1 MSLLMPERLYKLLPA
16 VYRVRDADQ
25 GEPLRALLAV
35 IEGELERVEAD
46 TAGLYD
52 NWFIE
57 TCDEWVVPYIG
68 DLLGVRPIR
77 AIESAGVSARAY
89 VANTIAY
96 RRRKGT
102 AVVLEQ
108 LAHDTTGWPAR
119 AVEFF
124 ARLATTQHLNH
135 VRHAPP
141 ATPSVR
147 DAARAEL
154 AGVALGAFD
163 PFSHTAEVR
172 RAATRGGRHNIPNIG
187 LFLWRLRSYAIGI
200 GAPGDAAPDFASARD
215 CGGWWSVHPVG
226 CDAPLFN
233 PARTETTIT
242 HFAEEDNV
250 PGPLRGLALNA
261 ELERLR
267 QGIALPAPRFM
278 TEADTVLRVWA
289 RLAGES
295 SPVEVR
301 REDMYFCEIA
311 DDIELALPTPRAL
324 AFDPARG
331 RLAFAQGLAVREV
344 WVQSSYGF
352 SGDLGGGPYDR
363 GASVRAANQSVAI
376 DISQA
381 GDVGG
386 FFDPSVW
393 QVGVSHVLPDDG
405 SGTIFPS
412 LRNAVAAWN
421 LQPPGRTGVIV
432 LMDSITDDERADEK
446 AGSSSPPSPLEI
458 DIGERSQLLIVAGEW
473 AAEPIP
479 HKPPGSFARV
489 AGHFEARQVRAHVV
503 GDWVVR
509 GTAAAGSLDA
519 GACFVNG
526 VLIEGLLT
534 VAPGNLAQLALAHC
548 SVIPGRGA
556 LYVAPG
562 GNERLTL
569 ALDHSIC
576 ASIGVPEPIRSVSVR
591 DSIVGSGE
599 GSPELSLDAPEAA
612 LALDRSSFFGGVMA
626 LSLSASDCI
635 FAGPV
640 HAIRRQTGCVRFSY
654 VAPGSAVP
662 RRYRCQPEL
671 EGTTRIAA
679 LRDAA
684 AQGSAGTPPTPAQ
697 ESAVRAEVAALIRPL
712 FVSREYGDPGFGQL
726 ELRCAQQI
734 RSGAESGAEMG
745 AFEFLKQPQ
754 REANLRDALDEYL
767 RFGLEAGL
775 HFVT

>member
-1 MSLLMPERLYKLLPA
+1 MPERLYKLLPA

-35 IEGELERVEAD
+35 IEGELERIEAD

-77 AIESAGVSARAY
+77 AVESAGVSARAY
-89 VANTIAY
+89 VASTIAY

-108 LAHDTTGWPAR
+108 LARDTTGWPAR

-124 ARLATTQHLNH
+124 ARLATTQHMNH
-135 VRHAPP
+135 VRPAPT

-154 AGVALGAFD
+154 AGFARGAFD
-163 PFSHTAEVR
+163 PFAHTVEVR
-172 RAATRGGRHNIPNIG
+172 RAATGGGRHNIPNIG
-187 LFLWRLRSYAIGI
+187 LFLWRLRSYAIGV
-200 GAPGDAAPDFASARD
+200 GAPGDAAPDFASARER
-215 CGGWWSVHPVG
+215 GGWWSVHPVG
-226 CDAPLFN
+226 CDSALFN

-242 HFAEEDNV
+242 HLAEEDNV

-267 QGIALPAPRFM
+267 QGIALPRPRFM
-278 TEADTVLRVWA
+278 TGADPVLRVWA

-301 REDMYFCEIA
+301 REDMYFCAIPSA
-311 DDIELALPTPRAL
+311 VELTTPVPRAL
-324 AFDPARG
+324 AFDPTRG
-331 RLAFAQGLAVREV
+331 RLGFASGLDVREV

-363 GASVRAANQSVAI
+363 GALVRAANQSVAI
-376 DISQA
+376 NLSSA

-393 QVGVSHVLPDDG
+393 QAGVSHLLPDDG
-405 SGTIFPS
+405 SGTLFPS
-412 LRNAVAAWN
+412 LRDAVAAWN

-432 LMDSITDDERADEK
+432 LMDSLSDHDST
-446 AGSSSPPSPLEI
+446 GSSSPPQPLAV
-458 DIGERSQLLIVAGEW
+458 DIGERSQLLVVAGEW
-473 AAEPIP
+473 SPEPIP
-479 HKPPGSFARV
+479 GAPPGRLARV

-503 GDWVVR
+503 ADWVVR
-509 GTAAAGSLDA
+509 GTAAAGSLNA
-519 GACFVNG
+519 GACFING
-526 VLIEGLLT
+526 VLLEGLLT
-534 VAPGNLAQLALAHC
+534 VAPGNLAQLGLAHC
-548 SVIPGRGA
+548 SVVPGRGA
-556 LYVAPG
+556 LHVAAG
-562 GNERLTL
+562 GNERLRL
-569 ALDHSIC
+569 ALERSIC
-576 ASIGVPEPIRSVSVR
+576 AAIGVPGPIRSVSII
-591 DSIVGSGE
+591 DSIVGTGG
-599 GSPELSLDAPEAA
+599 GSPALSLDAPETT
-612 LALDRSSFFGGVMA
+612 LTLDRSSFFGDVTG

-640 HAIRRQTGCVRFSY
+640 HALRRQTGCVRFSY
-654 VAPGSAVP
+654 VAPGSLVP
-662 RRYRCQPEL
+662 RRFRCQPEL

-679 LRDAA
+679 LREAA
-684 AQGSAGTPPTPAQ
+684 PPGMPPTSAQ
-697 ESAVRAEVAALIRPL
+697 EEAVRAKVAALIRPL
-712 FVSREYGDPGFGQL
+712 FVSRTYAAPGFGQL
-726 ELRCAQQI
+726 ELRCAGQI

-754 REANLRDALDEYL
+754 REANLRDAVNEYL